1 MNENERFK
9 ALVQVASILK
19 SIGEDPNRE
28 GLVETPKRY
37 IKFLEEFLSPAP
49 FKFTSFTDKESD
61 EMIIVKDIPFY
72 SLCEHHMAPFFGKG
86 HIAYIPSGKILGIS
100 KLPRALDH
108 FSRRLQNQ
116 ERIGIQ
122 VAKAIEEA
130 IGARGVAVVL
140 EARHMCMEM
149 RGIKAAGASTT
160 TSTMLGVFKT
170 QVNTRQEFLNLIK

>member
-1 MNENERFK
+1 MTERQK
-9 ALVQVASILK
+9 LVSEVAVATIIEC
-19 SIGEDPNRE
+19 IGEDCARE
-28 GLVETPKRY
+28 GLLETPKRY
-37 IKFLEEFLSPAP
+37 IKFLEEFMNPAK
-49 FKFTSFTDKESD
+49 FEFTSFTDTDSD
-61 EMIIVKDIPFY
+61 EMVIVRDIPFY

-108 FSRRLQNQ
+108 FARRLQNQ
-116 ERIGIQ
+116 ERIGTQ
-122 VAKAIEEA
+122 VARAIEEA
-130 IGARGVAVVL
+130 VNAKGVAVVL